1 MLYNSTHYWL
11 DVQPVFAFLINDKY
25 RENESLMNLQGA
37 AMQESPPSLS
47 QEKAI
52 AGRKAI
58 LEAAE
63 LLFAQKGYQAASI
76 DNIAVAARVSRGL
89 VHYHFHSK
97 EDLFMELVK
106 NVMDSFSER
115 LQTDL
120 TNCSTART
128 KIRAMLLAFLNL
140 AETRRNLWRTGVSE
154 ASGLSERI
162 RKLFDS
168 YHRSNLAIIVNVLE
182 GGVSSGELKTDD
194 SQFVAHC
201 LMAII
206 TSTALGK
213 FLTQLGLKAD
223 TTAERISTLLLDGIT
238 P

>member
-1 MLYNSTHYWL
+1 
-11 DVQPVFAFLINDKY
+11 
-25 RENESLMNLQGA
+25 MNLQGA
-37 AMQESPPSLS
+37 TTQETSTSLS
-47 QEKAI
+47 QERAI

-63 LLFAQKGYQAASI
+63 LLFAQKGYQAVSI
-76 DNIAVAARVSRGL
+76 DNIACAAGVSRGL

-97 EDLFMELVK
+97 EDLFMDVVK
-106 NVMDSFSER
+106 NVMDGFSER
-115 LQTDL
+115 LQDDL
-120 TNCSTART
+120 ISCSTART

-140 AETRRNLWRTGVSE
+140 AETRRSLWRTGVSE

-168 YHRSNLAIIVNVLE
+168 YRRANLAVIVNVLD
-182 GGVSSGELKTDD
+182 GGVTSGELKTADA
-194 SQFVAHC
+194 QFVAHC

-223 TTAERISTLLLDGIT
+223 TTAERISTLLLDGIAG
-238 P
+238 

>member
-1 MLYNSTHYWL
+1 
-11 DVQPVFAFLINDKY
+11 
-25 RENESLMNLQGA
+25 MNLQGA
-37 AMQESPPSLS
+37 TTQETSAFLS
-47 QEKAI
+47 HEKAI

-63 LLFAQKGYQAASI
+63 ILFAQKGYQAVSV
-76 DNIAVAARVSRGL
+76 DNIASAAGVSRGL

-106 NVMDSFSER
+106 NVMDGFSER
-115 LQTDL
+115 LRNDL

-140 AETRRNLWRTGVSE
+140 AETRRSLWRTGVSE

-162 RKLFDS
+162 RKLFDN
-168 YHRSNLAIIVNVLE
+168 YRRANLAVIVNVLE
-182 GGVSSGELKTDD
+182 GGVTSGELKTADA
-194 SQFVAHC
+194 QFVAHC

-223 TTAERISTLLLDGIT
+223 TTAERISTLLLDGIAG
-238 P
+238 